1 MSSIIKTIPVLFTLL
16 LSAVYG
22 ISLSFADSVD
32 VRIKG
37 RIISNTCE
45 LKTPDTHVQLGHWF
59 THSQSGIGSG
69 IDSVSAAVPFA
80 LEFSCPSG
88 AGVKAKLDG
97 NRYSSDSQYYIGL
110 DKGENS
116 AKGVVIEVHHEKSSG
131 SWQSVRYDTSVTL
144 ISSSSSGKNNAAM
157 KAFYRQVEPQITGG
171 SGNSS
176 VTMTLEYQ

>member
-1 MSSIIKTIPVLFTLL
+1 MIKKI
-16 LSAVYG
+16 S
-22 ISLSFADSVD
+22 ISLILLVTAVCNMTISFAETVE
-32 VRIKG
+32 VRING
-37 RIISNTCE
+37 RITSNTCE

-69 IDSVSAAVPFA
+69 VNSVSPAVPFA

-97 NRYSSDSQYYIGL
+97 NRYSPDNQYYIGL

-116 AKGVVIEVHHEKSSG
+116 AKGVVIEVHYEKSPG
-131 SWQSVRYDTSVTL
+131 SWQSVRYDTLVTL
-144 ISSSSSGKNNAAM
+144 ISSSSSGKNNAGM

>member
-1 MSSIIKTIPVLFTLL
+1 MSATIKKI
-16 LSAVYG
+16 S
-22 ISLSFADSVD
+22 ISLILFVAIVCNITISFAETVE

-37 RIISNTCE
+37 RITSNTCE
-45 LKTPDTHVQLGHWF
+45 LKTPDTHVHLGHWF

-69 IDSVSAAVPFA
+69 VNSVSEAVPFE

-97 NRYSSDSQYYIGL
+97 NRYSPDNQFYIGL

-116 AKGVVIEVHHEKSSG
+116 AKGVVIEVYHKKSSG
-131 SWQSVRYDTSVTL
+131 SWQSVRYDTTVSL
-144 ISSSSSGKNNAAM
+144 ISKSASGTNNTEM

>member
-1 MSSIIKTIPVLFTLL
+1 MTVIKKISILFILFFVV
-16 LSAVYG
+16 VYTVAK
-22 ISLSFADSVD
+22 SRAETVE
-32 VRIKG
+32 VRING
-37 RIISNTCE
+37 RLTINTCE

-69 IDSVSAAVPFA
+69 IDSVSPAVPFA

-97 NRYSSDSQYYIGL
+97 NRYSSASPYYIGL

-116 AKGVVIEVHHEKSSG
+116 AKGVVIEVHHEKSPG
-131 SWQSVRYDTSVTL
+131 SWQSIHYDSAVSL
-144 ISSSSSGKNNAAM
+144 ISKSSSGTNKAGM
-157 KAFYRQVEPQITGG
+157 KAFYRQVAPQITGG

>member
-1 MSSIIKTIPVLFTLL
+1 MIKKTRISFILFVTAVCNMTI
-16 LSAVYG
+16 
-22 ISLSFADSVD
+22 SFAETVE
-32 VRIKG
+32 VRING
-37 RIISNTCE
+37 RITSNTCE

-69 IDSVSAAVPFA
+69 VNSVSPAVPFA

-97 NRYSSDSQYYIGL
+97 NRYSPDSQYYIGL

-116 AKGVVIEVHHEKSSG
+116 ARGVVIEVHHEKSSG
-131 SWQSVRYDTSVTL
+131 SWQSVRYDSAISL
-144 ISSSSSGKNNAAM
+144 ISKSSSGTNKAEM
-157 KAFYRQVEPQITGG
+157 KAFYRQVDPQITGG

>member
-1 MSSIIKTIPVLFTLL
+1 M
-16 LSAVYG
+16 
-22 ISLSFADSVD
+22 SFADSVD

>member
-1 MSSIIKTIPVLFTLL
+1 MLAMIKKITISLTLL
-16 LSAVYG
+16 VTAVCNMT
-22 ISLSFADSVD
+22 ISVAETVE

-37 RIISNTCE
+37 RITSNTCE

-69 IDSVSAAVPFA
+69 VNSVSPGVPFA

-97 NRYSSDSQYYIGL
+97 NRYSPDNQYYIGL